1 MQEVNKPV
9 DPEEII
15 ARLDRLIE
23 FFEKYAQNHD
33 EKECPNSPAD
43 RKRGI
48 REPAKPGNRKE
59 YLIF

>member
-15 ARLDRLIE
+15 TRLDKLIE
-23 FFEKYAQNHD
+23 FFEKYAQTYD
-33 EKECPNSPAD
+33 EKECTNTSAY

-48 REPAKPGNRKE
+48 RKPAKPGN
-59 YLIF
+59 